1 MHKGKVLRN
10 TYGAESK
17 HWSVS
22 EQANPHED
30 VQEYYQTHFNILSCE
45 TIRKS
50 RIKGVQKSSAFGISD
65 SMQFKQICHKCSI
78 LYSHAITTV
87 KILKNIKNENEL
99 PLANNNIIQGKYVA
113 KD

>member
-50 RIKGVQKSSAFGISD
+50 RIKGVQKSSAPIHLEYQIACNLSRYVT
-65 SMQFKQICHKCSI
+65 SAVSCTVMQ
-78 LYSHAITTV
+78 
-87 KILKNIKNENEL
+87 
-99 PLANNNIIQGKYVA
+99 
-113 KD
+113 